1 MDRHQTLTPLTL
13 TLSPHWGE
21 GNKDG
26 AFLNP
31 LASSSLSSPPWG
43 DEAEGAGR
51 IDERPTQENRQWKPA
66 TQRSTG

>member
-1 MDRHQTLTPLTL
+1 MERLQTLAPLTL

-31 LASSSLSSPPWG
+31 LATITNALNRVSLRRNEVT
-43 DEAEGAGR
+43 EAIPIGF
-51 IDERPTQENRQWKPA
+51 
-66 TQRSTG
+66 